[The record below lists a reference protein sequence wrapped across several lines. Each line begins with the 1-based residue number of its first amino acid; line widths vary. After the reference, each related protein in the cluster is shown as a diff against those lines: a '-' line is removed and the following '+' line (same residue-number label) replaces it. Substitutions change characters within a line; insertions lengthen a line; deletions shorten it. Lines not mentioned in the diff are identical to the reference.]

1 MSFFLLGFFIGAVVG
16 IAGRDLLLPGV
27 RQALNLA

>member
-16 IAGRDLLLPGV
+16 IAAGICFCLECARL
-27 RQALNLA
+27 